1 MSRFGTYAELM
12 GTDMDADAERARDA
26 RRLREL
32 DAADQYDP
40 GIDAGLNLAV
50 DKLLDAVQGEPI
62 PDHPAPAGFPTGLRA
77 GGSASANSLHDDGAA
92 MDLQRPDR
100 FEME

>member
-1 MSRFGTYAELM
+1 MDRFGTYARVN
-12 GTDMDADAERARDA
+12 GTDLDADAERARDA

-32 DAADQYDP
+32 DAADALDP

-50 DKLLDAVQGEPI
+50 DKLLDAV
-62 PDHPAPAGFPTGLRA
+62 LRREEE
-77 GGSASANSLHDDGAA
+77 DGAA

-100 FEME
+100 FETR

>member
-1 MSRFGTYAELM
+1 LSNQSRFGDFAERTGESM
-12 GTDMDADAERARDA
+12 EQSFERARDA

-32 DAADQYDP
+32 DAADALDP

-62 PDHPAPAGFPTGLRA
+62 PDHEVNTALRG
-77 GGSASANSLHDDGAA
+77 GGSASANSLHEDGAA

-100 FEME
+100 FEPT